1 KDGLPLEPPAITVPV
16 TVPDELISRG
26 DGENDGVAVAMV
38 TVPVPDVPL
47 FEAAS
52 VSTPAIEIPVG
63 LMELPAA
70 ITTFPLA
77 FPVDP
82 CVVMSTG
89 TVIVPYAYTP
99 ENAASVTLPPAPEV
113 FAVLNLVSPVRS
125 MLPPWQHAP
134 VSVRLLPPSAVYL
147 TPAIIVTG
155 LPAESIDADPLT
167 KML

>member
-1 KDGLPLEPPAITVPV
+1 KPADAAAPEVEATTGPLIVKLPPDVIEILAPSVVMPALLVKDGLPLEPPAITVPV

-70 ITTFPLA
+70 ITTFP
-77 FPVDP
+77 
-82 CVVMSTG
+82 
-89 TVIVPYAYTP
+89 
-99 ENAASVTLPPAPEV
+99 
-113 FAVLNLVSPVRS
+113 
-125 MLPPWQHAP
+125 
-134 VSVRLLPPSAVYL
+134 
-147 TPAIIVTG
+147 
-155 LPAESIDADPLT
+155 
-167 KML
+167 